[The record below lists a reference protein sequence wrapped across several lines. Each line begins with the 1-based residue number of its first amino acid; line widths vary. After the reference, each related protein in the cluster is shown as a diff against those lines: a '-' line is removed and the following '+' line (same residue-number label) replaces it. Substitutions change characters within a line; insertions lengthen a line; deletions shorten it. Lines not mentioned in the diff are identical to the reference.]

1 MKHKIFFPVTY
12 LSRILLHSVHVLYL
26 SEVELKGNEQIYLA
40 EEISESENMQVLSR
54 LHFITHNIVFT
65 KESRIFVQK

>member
-26 SEVELKGNEQIYLA
+26 SEVEFKDNEQIYLA
-40 EEISESENMQVLSR
+40 EEIFEPENIQVLSR
-54 LHFITHNIVFT
+54 LHFISIVFT
-65 KESRIFVQK
+65 KESRIFGQKQ